1 MCNTFGLSFNSTKKK
16 EMLQNDIFGILY
28 VEMAQYRDA
37 ARFSNPGGQAVM
49 WWA

>member
-1 MCNTFGLSFNSTKKK
+1 
-16 EMLQNDIFGILY
+16 MLQNDIFGILY

-49 WWA
+49 WWAYSAPWLE